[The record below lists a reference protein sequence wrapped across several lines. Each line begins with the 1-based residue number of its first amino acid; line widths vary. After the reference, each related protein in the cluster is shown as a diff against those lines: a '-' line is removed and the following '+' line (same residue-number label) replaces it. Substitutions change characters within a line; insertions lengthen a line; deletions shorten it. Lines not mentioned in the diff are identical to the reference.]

1 MDKRVLIQK
10 AIANLISG
18 NPTCSDGKLTVSNLA
33 KEAGLHRQR
42 LYDEF
47 PDLVEHFR
55 TQAGSFAPVGVQKQ
69 LQLAESAVEQLGKRN
84 DELVQQIKERELRI
98 EVLSAL
104 VVELT
109 LQQEQRNLV
118 PLRPTRGRQ
127 NSADTTVQ
135 R

>member
-69 LQLAESAVEQLGKRN
+69 LQLAESAIEQLGKRN

-109 LQQEQRNLV
+109 LQQEQLNLV
-118 PLRPTRGRQ
+118 YLRPNQAGRHP
-127 NSADTTVQ
+127 
-135 R
+135 

>member
-69 LQLAESAVEQLGKRN
+69 LQLAESAIEQLGKRN

-109 LQQEQRNLV
+109 LQQKQLNLV
-118 PLRPTRGRQ
+118 YLRPNQAGRHP
-127 NSADTTVQ
+127 
-135 R
+135 

>member
-1 MDKRVLIQK
+1 M
-10 AIANLISG
+10 
-18 NPTCSDGKLTVSNLA
+18 
-33 KEAGLHRQR
+33 HRQR

-109 LQQEQRNLV
+109 LQQEQLNLV
-118 PLRPTRGRQ
+118 YLRPNQAGRHP
-127 NSADTTVQ
+127 
-135 R
+135 